1 MKVPAFKG
9 ALEAQPEITV
19 IQRAGFILDALGRT
33 PLARCAAEA
42 LDGHRLHSIALAGGT
57 APDAP
62 LDERWSVYGRLPAR
76 AHSGWRSRRPLRART
91 SWLIRAT
98 YPGRAARARLED
110 LTTDPLRSG
119 PYKATRVIAC
129 NTNW

>member
-42 LDGHRLHSIALAGGT
+42 LAGHRLHSIALAGGT

-62 LDERWSVYGRLPAR
+62 LDERWSVYGRLQVR
-76 AHSGWRSRRPLRART
+76 GESLWGSSSPLRTRT
-91 SWLIRAT
+91 PCA
-98 YPGRAARARLED
+98 
-110 LTTDPLRSG
+110 
-119 PYKATRVIAC
+119 
-129 NTNW
+129 NTAKLQ